1 MHAVVGIWTTDETR
15 RDEQNRTLNERIVP
29 LVRSQPG
36 FVSGYWMHD
45 PETGKSHTAII
56 FDSHSSA
63 SRFKTLVA
71 SRTQLAAQ
79 DGVVNDI
86 LATVEVV
93 ADAHREGDVP

>member
-1 MHAVVGIWTTDETR
+1 MHALVGIWTMDETR
-15 RDEQNRTLNERIVP
+15 REEQDHILNKKIVP

-45 PETGKSHTAII
+45 PETGKSHAAIV

-63 SRFKTLVA
+63 VRFRALVE
-71 SRTQLAAQ
+71 SRTQLAARAL
-79 DGVVNDI
+79 VTSDI

-93 ADAHREGDVP
+93 ADAHHEGGLP